1 MNRDG
6 IYLDYA
12 AATPMDSRV
21 LAAMQPYFVDNFY
34 NPSAT
39 YAPALQ
45 VARDLQNA
53 RAKVAH
59 WLGARPSEIIFTAG
73 GTEANNL
80 AIHGVM
86 RRFPGANIVVSSIEH
101 EAVLKPAHQYDYHEV
116 AVDTDGTVSLED
128 LRKNIDEKTVLVNI
142 MYANNEIGTIQPIR
156 DVAKIISKIR
166 DARRKSS
173 NNLPLYLHT
182 DACQAAP
189 YLDLHAARLGVDFM
203 TINGGKMYGPKQS
216 GALFV
221 RAGIELTPLIL
232 GGGQEQGVRSGTEN
246 VAACVGVATA
256 LDLVQTGRHTEVAR
270 LQTLQKSFVNRLES
284 EFPDAAING
293 SRKKRL
299 PNNIHVTF
307 PGIDNERLLLELE
320 QQGILAAAGSACSA
334 SDEEASHVLRA
345 IGLTDEESRASVR
358 FSLGHGTTEDDID
371 RTIAALKT
379 CLLERQ

>member
-1 MNRDG
+1 MNRDV

-21 LAAMQPYFVDNFY
+21 LTAMQPYFVDNFY

-45 VARDLQNA
+45 AARDLQNA
-53 RAKVAH
+53 RVKVAH

-86 RRFPGANIVVSSIEH
+86 QRFPNANIVVSSIEH
-101 EAVLKPAHQYDYHEV
+101 EAVLKPAHQYDCREV
-116 AVDTDGTVSLED
+116 TVEAGGTISLED
-128 LRKNIDEKTVLVNI
+128 LRKNIDDQTVFVSI

-156 DVAKIISKIR
+156 DVAKIISEIR
-166 DARRKSS
+166 ASRRKSG

-189 YLDLHAARLGVDFM
+189 YLDLHASRLGIDFM

-221 RAGIELTPLIL
+221 RAGIELAPLIL

-246 VAACVGVATA
+246 VAACVGLATA
-256 LDLVQTGRHTEVAR
+256 LDLVQADRHIEVAR
-270 LQTLQKSFVNRLES
+270 LQTLQKNFMDQLED

-299 PNNIHVTF
+299 PNNLHVTF
-307 PGIDNERLLLELE
+307 PGTDNERLLLELE
-320 QQGILAAAGSACSA
+320 QEGILAAAGSACSA
-334 SDEEASHVLRA
+334 SDEEASHVLKA
-345 IGLTDEESRASVR
+345 LGLTDEESRASVR
-358 FSLGHGTTEDDID
+358 FSLGHD
-371 RTIAALKT
+371 TIASDLGRTLTALKK
-379 CLLERQ
+379 CLS

>member
-1 MNRDG
+1 MNSDG
-6 IYLDYA
+6 VYLDYA

-21 LAAMQPYFVDNFY
+21 LTAMQPYFTDNFY

-45 VARDLQNA
+45 VSRDLQNA

-86 RRFPGANIVVSSIEH
+86 QRFPDANIVVSSIEH
-101 EAVLKPAHQYDYHEV
+101 DAVLKPAHQYDCREV
-116 AVDTDGTVSLED
+116 AVNEQAIIDLEN
-128 LRKNIDEKTVLVNI
+128 LRKNINDKTVLVSV
-142 MYANNEIGTIQPIR
+142 MYANNEVGAIQPIR
-156 DVAKIISKIR
+156 EVTKIAAEVRES
-166 DARRKSS
+166 RRKSG
-173 NNLPLYLHT
+173 NDLPLYVHT

-221 RAGIELTPLIL
+221 SAGIELAPLIW
-232 GGGQEQGVRSGTEN
+232 GGGQEHGIRSGTEN
-246 VAACVGVATA
+246 VAACVGLATA
-256 LDLVQTGRHTEVAR
+256 LDLVQADRHTEVTR
-270 LQTLQKSFVNRLES
+270 LQSLQKNFMDQIEKN
-284 EFPDAAING
+284 FPEAIING

-307 PGIDNERLLLELE
+307 PSTDNERLLLELE

-334 SDEEASHVLRA
+334 SDEEASHVLKA
-345 IGLTDEESRASVR
+345 LGLTDEASRASLR
-358 FSLGHGTTEDDID
+358 FSLGHGTTEAELD
-371 RTIAALKT
+371 RTLAALKK
-379 CLLERQ
+379 CLA